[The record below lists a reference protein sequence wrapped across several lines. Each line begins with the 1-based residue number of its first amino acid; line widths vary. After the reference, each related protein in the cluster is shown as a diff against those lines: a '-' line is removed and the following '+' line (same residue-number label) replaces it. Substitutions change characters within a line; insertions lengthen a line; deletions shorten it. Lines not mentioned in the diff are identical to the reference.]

1 MIEELLGKYAILA
14 RCNKNGIDKKEVQ
27 YLAEHKSPMFTVR
40 VYLHY
45 QAEELKKYTFIK
57 IRKMS
62 FA

>member
-1 MIEELLGKYAILA
+1 MA